1 MVIIPCND
9 SSPIVEAWCDR
20 WSRRGSFC
28 WIVNHRYCVIEVDV
42 IQTVSTITR
51 WHTAGNSLTTMGLQ
65 IMAASSGMRIEHVS
79 SSIAIYVS
87 TLLCCIYTALH
98 CFVINYIVLHCI
110 VFHCNALKHITMQFT
125 DCVTFNWAF
134 HCNAL
139 NCTACAFTTYYS
151 ALNCITLNNIAQS
164 SIVHALMALH
174 NHQLYCTL
182 LHYYITLS
190 LCMAH

>member
-20 WSRRGSFC
+20 WFRRGSFC

-51 WHTAGNSLTTMGLQ
+51 WHTGNSLTTGLQ

-87 TLLCCIYTALH
+87 TLLSCIYTALH
-98 CFVINYIVLHCI
+98 CFVINDIVLHCI
-110 VFHCNALKHITMQFT
+110 VFHYSALQHITMQFT
-125 DCVTFNWAF
+125 DCVTLNWA
-134 HCNAL
+134 CNAL
-139 NCTACAFTTYYS
+139 NCTLPFLIEFHCIALPSTHYTAFDYF
-151 ALNCITLNNIAQS
+151 
-164 SIVHALMALH
+164 
-174 NHQLYCTL
+174 QLL
-182 LHYYITLS
+182 L
-190 LCMAH
+190 